1 MVHIVVTGCVGTW
14 DLIMAVRFIL
24 GPSGCGKTTY
34 CVNSIVRAL
43 ADGGGGEDL
52 LLLVPEQATYQA
64 ERAIL
69 GDERIAGYSRLNVLS
84 FDRLEFLLMGAGAGR
99 AQITRLGQE
108 MIIHRILRTIGEK
121 LNIFASAARTPGLA
135 ARLTGVIVELHE
147 CALTSADIRELAD
160 NLKQARPGS
169 LTAMKFAD
177 IAEVF
182 ESYIEFIGS
191 AENEFINPDIQLTY
205 ACDKVKDAD
214 FLRGARIWVDGFS
227 GFTVQQQQLLAQLL
241 KVTSESHIALCL
253 DPAAIDV
260 RGPDAKM
267 LDPLSLFGETERTY
281 ADLFEMVRQ
290 CKVEIAEPVVL
301 AEPMR
306 FSGSKDLRHVQKNLF
321 ASRLAPP
328 ISASGDIQIL
338 AAANRRA
345 EAGYVAK
352 EILRLVRDRGYRF
365 RDIAVIASDIS
376 GYQHYIE
383 ATFADYGIPLFIDR
397 PRPLT
402 GHPVVELIGSAI
414 AAVANNF
421 SSADIFACL
430 KTGLM
435 PAGQD
440 EIDVLENYCLA
451 FGIDHGDWVSDDDWS
466 FDPEKD
472 KRYDEKRV
480 SEIRRRVIA
489 PLLELHRLASGE
501 ENDKLIGAGAFVGGI
516 WGFLE
521 ELNIREEL
529 SRWVEQNPS
538 EDNEHLQFYDKL
550 VSVFDELVDIFA
562 GESMRL
568 AEYAQVL
575 NSAFSQLTLAFI
587 PPKLDQV
594 LVGSIERSRHP
605 NLKAVFL
612 IGSTQKHFPVPVSFD
627 SILTD
632 DDREA
637 AEAGDVTLSGRT
649 DQQLAQRQYLAY
661 IAFTRPSER
670 LYITWPASDDGSA
683 AQPSQFINNLRSCF
697 VDLAAVTQDLP
708 GVRDGGNFED
718 VFSHAELTDMLCQSA
733 AKEGFAEIARELA
746 GNLCGDAD
754 ARLREIGESAKY
766 AFGYRNEAA
775 LDERMAGRL
784 TGTVL
789 NCSASRLASFGACPY
804 QYFARYTLGLQ
815 KRRIFGFE
823 PMDVGN
829 FYHRVLDGL
838 FKRLKAQGKDLATA
852 DERQLHKLCRERIS
866 ELLKS
871 DAFLS
876 NFRGRSPHNAF
887 ILDSAGEVL
896 EDCVSEL
903 AEMTRAGGFRQVGS
917 EVWFGT
923 DDTNMTCG
931 FMTDAGQR
939 INLRGCVDRVDL
951 ACIDGSNVGLVF
963 DYKRRGRSVSWPML
977 FYGMDMQLAVYLLA
991 VVEMKIDGK
1000 KIDSVA
1006 GAFFVPVEVAPG
1018 KGAIGDLQS
1027 AKAKFGRK
1035 ARGIFDGSF
1044 AGALDESGALKSNRY
1059 YNFRTGKDGPYGD
1072 YNRSGAVTPKDFE
1085 GLLGFVRSKV
1095 VELGSDIFS
1104 GKIDITPYRLGN
1116 KSPCGFCDYR
1126 AVCKFDWQIN
1136 SYNLLES
1143 VDKPAFFGPM
1153 GGEDGD

>member
-1 MVHIVVTGCVGTW
+1 
-14 DLIMAVRFIL
+14 MAVRFIL

-43 ADGGGGEDL
+43 ADGGGEEDL

-108 MIIHRILRTIGEK
+108 MIIHRILRTIEGR
-121 LNIFASAARTPGLA
+121 LSIFASAARTPGLA
-135 ARLTGVIVELHE
+135 ARLTGIIVEMHE

-182 ESYIEFIGS
+182 ESYLEFIGS
-191 AENEFINPDIQLTY
+191 ADNEFINPDIQLTC

-227 GFTVQQQQLLAQLL
+227 GFTIQQQQLLARML
-241 KVTSESHIALCL
+241 KVASESHIALCL

-260 RGPDAKM
+260 RGPDAKI
-267 LDPLSLFGETERTY
+267 LDPLSLFGETEKTY

-290 CKVEIAEPVVL
+290 CKVPIAEPVVL
-301 AEPMR
+301 TEPMR
-306 FSGSKDLRHVQKNLF
+306 FSGSKDLRHVQRNLF
-321 ASRLAPP
+321 ASRPAPP
-328 ISASGDIQIL
+328 INASGDIQIF
-338 AAANRRA
+338 AAANRRT

-383 ATFADYGIPLFIDR
+383 ATFADHGIPLFIDR

-451 FGIDHGDWVSDDDWS
+451 FGIDHGDWVSDGDWS
-466 FDPEKD
+466 FEPAKD

-489 PLLELHRLASGE
+489 PLRELRRRASGE
-501 ENDKLIGAGAFVGGI
+501 DGDKLIGAGAFVGGL

-521 ELNIREEL
+521 GLNIREEL
-529 SRWVEQNPS
+529 SKWVEQNPS

-568 AEYAQVL
+568 ADYASVL

-612 IGSTQKHFPVPVSFD
+612 IGATQKHFPVPVSFD

-632 DDREA
+632 DDRAA
-637 AEAGDVTLSGRT
+637 AETGDVMLSGRT

-670 LYITWPASDDGSA
+670 LYITWPASDDGSGA
-683 AQPSQFINNLRSCF
+683 LPSQFINNLRSCF
-697 VDLAAVTQDLP
+697 VDLAAGTQDMP
-708 GVRDGGNFED
+708 
-718 VFSHAELTDMLCQSA
+718 
-733 AKEGFAEIARELA
+733 
-746 GNLCGDAD
+746 
-754 ARLREIGESAKY
+754 
-766 AFGYRNEAA
+766 
-775 LDERMAGRL
+775 
-784 TGTVL
+784 
-789 NCSASRLASFGACPY
+789 
-804 QYFARYTLGLQ
+804 
-815 KRRIFGFE
+815 
-823 PMDVGN
+823 
-829 FYHRVLDGL
+829 
-838 FKRLKAQGKDLATA
+838 
-852 DERQLHKLCRERIS
+852 
-866 ELLKS
+866 
-871 DAFLS
+871 
-876 NFRGRSPHNAF
+876 
-887 ILDSAGEVL
+887 
-896 EDCVSEL
+896 
-903 AEMTRAGGFRQVGS
+903 
-917 EVWFGT
+917 
-923 DDTNMTCG
+923 
-931 FMTDAGQR
+931 
-939 INLRGCVDRVDL
+939 
-951 ACIDGSNVGLVF
+951 
-963 DYKRRGRSVSWPML
+963 
-977 FYGMDMQLAVYLLA
+977 
-991 VVEMKIDGK
+991 
-1000 KIDSVA
+1000 
-1006 GAFFVPVEVAPG
+1006 
-1018 KGAIGDLQS
+1018 
-1027 AKAKFGRK
+1027 
-1035 ARGIFDGSF
+1035 
-1044 AGALDESGALKSNRY
+1044 
-1059 YNFRTGKDGPYGD
+1059 
-1072 YNRSGAVTPKDFE
+1072 
-1085 GLLGFVRSKV
+1085 
-1095 VELGSDIFS
+1095 
-1104 GKIDITPYRLGN
+1104 
-1116 KSPCGFCDYR
+1116 
-1126 AVCKFDWQIN
+1126 
-1136 SYNLLES
+1136 
-1143 VDKPAFFGPM
+1143 
-1153 GGEDGD
+1153 